1 MTKHIVQDAIC
12 EICHEAEET
21 PEHIIHGCKL
31 GLELWQLINCP
42 SMLSTDLTS
51 VHTVNPEG
59 GVPREEFSAFIAL
72 VCWQLW
78 KARNAAIFRQEFL
91 NANQIL
97 ASCMAT
103 AEQWRARLKT
113 SKKHIADAWCHIFE
127 MARQGQG

>member
-1 MTKHIVQDAIC
+1 
-12 EICHEAEET
+12 
-21 PEHIIHGCKL
+21 
-31 GLELWQLINCP
+31 
-42 SMLSTDLTS
+42 
-51 VHTVNPEG
+51 
-59 GVPREEFSAFIAL
+59 